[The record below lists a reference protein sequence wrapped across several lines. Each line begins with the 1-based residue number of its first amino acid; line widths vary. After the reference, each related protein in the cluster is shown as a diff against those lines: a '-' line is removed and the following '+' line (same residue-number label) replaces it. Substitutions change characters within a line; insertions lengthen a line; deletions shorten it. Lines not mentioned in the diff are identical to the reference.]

1 MTQLKNEEI
10 IDVWKTM
17 IEVQLHFS
25 QMEMATRNIF
35 VTIMIA
41 IIAGVG
47 FVVKERIGIVLGVS
61 VSAGAVLCVIAI
73 FVTWLFY
80 FVDRYWYHQFLLGS
94 GEAAG
99 ELETYLSSV
108 SPAPIALGANI
119 GGRSP
124 IHARLPMLFRW
135 LTWPIAR
142 DVDRDIGGKMGSRY
156 IHQGRIHSEAKISLF
171 YKSIM
176 VMFALMAIGAQFA
189 AVSPVS
195 QDKKGASPTDMV
207 VNVTLESSPTNTAQS
222 EASHAGVSA
231 KQITTP
237 APSAPAPPPGR
248 SAGP

>member
-61 VSAGAVLCVIAI
+61 VSAGTVLCIIAI

-80 FVDRYWYHQFLLGS
+80 FVDRYWYHQFLLGT

-99 ELETYLSSV
+99 ALETYLSSV
-108 SPAPIALGANI
+108 SPAPIGLGASI
-119 GGRSP
+119 GGKSP
-124 IHARLPMLFRW
+124 VQARLPKALRW

-142 DVDRDIGGKMGSRY
+142 DINRSIGGKSGSRY
-156 IHQGRIHSEAKISLF
+156 IHEGRIHSEAKISLF

-189 AVSPVS
+189 TIGPAR
-195 QDKKGASPTDMV
+195 DKTDDSSAAMA
-207 VNVTLESSPTNTAQS
+207 VNVTLEAPPTDAASSATPHVAPPSDT
-222 EASHAGVSA
+222 
-231 KQITTP
+231 ITPP
-237 APSAPAPPPGR
+237 APSAPALPAGR